1 MPSDQTLSSP
11 RVTRDVTRALHTDR
25 NKYGIHNI
33 RPTLKSWGRNSTAS
47 IHGEDKTYTEES
59 GWIIIRHDLGRKLP
73 IGVVVRP
80 QSIRYQTNNAEK
92 LESKSQSQKIR
103 AIEE

>member
-1 MPSDQTLSSP
+1 
-11 RVTRDVTRALHTDR
+11 VTRALHTDR

-80 QSIRYQTNNAEK
+80 SPSDIKTIMQRN
-92 LESKSQSQKIR
+92 
-103 AIEE
+103 